1 MKPDFHRNAT
11 TVLSL
16 SLVVIGVAIL
26 ARTIDAGGGV
36 LSVGVLVGLLFAGAG
51 VARLWLTW
59 RDQ

>member
-1 MKPDFHRNAT
+1 MNPDFHRNAT

-26 ARTIDAGGGV
+26 VRTIDAGGGV
-36 LSVGVLVGLLFAGAG
+36 ASVGVLVGALFAGAG

-59 RDQ
+59 RNE